1 MKKYLLLSLAA
12 LAFAWACTNEINEPE
27 AVVKSGSKTIKAV
40 LSETKSYLGDKEGS
54 AYPNYWA
61 GGDIINV
68 NGVASDPLDNSF
80 DGSSSA
86 EFTISGV
93 AAPYEAVYP
102 GAAVT
107 NYAAGAVEL
116 TLPEVQNYV
125 AGSYDPAAY
134 IMLAKND
141 SDGPLA
147 FEAQMALFKFIPSG
161 SVNIKSVKL
170 IASSSK
176 KLSGPFGTDF
186 SSFDALAGATNSVTL
201 SMPDGGV
208 APGTPLIMSIPAG
221 DYTDGI
227 GVIFTDVNG
236 GVMARRA
243 TPTKPYVAG
252 KMYSTD
258 IDYEAAIL
266 YCTADVL
273 TSSSIILNWSSVNP
287 EDNVNRAFDLLVYGD
302 AQCSNLLET
311 YSIPANAACWNASS
325 KNWHLHF
332 VIGGLSQGTQYWFK
346 VKDKTDDS
354 VSEACTAT
362 TTAFT
367 PVEMPAEIAST
378 GVVYAE
384 DFSEYAWG
392 WERITQA
399 GGYIPA
405 DQSSFSNHSTEG
417 ASFTR
422 EETAANSGMRSAAIN
437 DALSASRLDGWLSEG
452 NTYYHPGYLKLG
464 SENTYGYALTPKF
477 PVAEDKEAVVNVTLT
492 ASRYGEDEYETWMVC
507 VVSADGDKGGRE
519 SDFTWADETNP
530 DFYREVEFAN
540 IGKDWKTVTVEG
552 LKMSRDNRLAFGR
565 IKGGDKTKA
574 RVYLSEI
581 SVEVTAINEEIPTLA
596 ASEAGGKTSSTL
608 VFEWDGNK
616 EHSFT
621 AALYSDAACEN
632 VVSSFDLP
640 AATASIWNRTRPTY
654 VFGGL
659 TPNTTY
665 YFKVSDTSLDPA
677 IVSNVVAAKTEEFD
691 IVQMPA
697 SITSPGIVLAED
709 FGEILWNADM
719 RANAT
724 GFVPS
729 STSSFSDKDV
739 ANFVAGN
746 SNSGE
751 KKWSNCE
758 DAVASSRLA
767 GWAADSGVYFHCGNL
782 KMGTSD
788 GKGWILTPEF
798 TVPEGKKA
806 TVKVTVTAARY
817 NSSQATE
824 WAIAVLNPAEAKV
837 TGTSANFA
845 WPPYGAAEKYQE
857 VGLSSTSW
865 STITAEGLEV
875 LPGDRITFG
884 ARNGS
889 ASNEG
894 RIFVGDIKVE
904 VTAIEDTGVS
914 VMVLEET
921 SSTVTIGWTLGGSFD
936 DDKAKAWNIA
946 LYDNAACSGE
956 AVRAFSFE
964 ANSTI
969 WYSSASPRFVF
980 TGLAPDTTYYIKV
993 SDGAGA
999 ESNAVEVKTKAFS
1012 VVTLP
1017 SAVSA
1022 TGVILAEDFSELCW
1036 NSDFV
1041 NKAAG
1046 IDPASGDS
1054 GFTTQT
1060 PLDGSDPYDPVRP
1073 AVWWQLFKQ
1082 KSLSSSRLADWV
1094 YDAGGSSK
1102 SYGVTKVSGTS
1113 DGRPVMVG
1121 PGYLQLGTMQASK
1134 TSGKF
1139 DCAKAWIMTPE
1150 IPVEAGKVATVDV
1163 TITATTPGTLTGEW
1177 AIFIVNDG
1185 EVKDSYWYSFKW
1197 CDVENPDLYQLVTLN
1212 DHFTSYTRTIKVKG
1226 GERIGVG
1233 PKSGFSNPTW
1243 VANSE
1248 INAKKPIMM
1257 LSDITVTVTAIE
1269 DAE

>member
-1 MKKYLLLSLAA
+1 MKKYIVLSLLAA
-12 LAFAWACTNEINEPE
+12 GLLCACTREAGAPE
-27 AVVKSGSKTIKAV
+27 FSRGGKTVKAV
-40 LSETKSYLGDKEGS
+40 LPGTKAFLGEKDGT

-61 GGDIINV
+61 AGDMINI
-68 NGVASDPLDNSF
+68 NGVASDPLDASF
-80 DGSSSA
+80 NGKSSA
-86 EFTISGV
+86 EFTIES
-93 AAPYEAVYP
+93 ATAPLNAVYP
-102 GAAVT
+102 AAAVT
-107 NYAAGAVEL
+107 EYAEGAAAL
-116 TLPEVQNYV
+116 SLPEVQNYV
-125 AGSYDPAAY
+125 AGSYDPSAY
-134 IMLAKND
+134 IMTAHSEGD
-141 SDGPLA
+141 EALA
-147 FEAQMALFKFIPSG
+147 FEPQMALFKFVASG
-161 SVNIKSVKL
+161 EVNIKSVKL
-170 IASSSK
+170 IASSEK

-186 SSFDALAGATNSVTL
+186 SMFAPIDGATNAVTL
-201 SMPDGGV
+201 NMPDGGV
-208 APGTPLIMSIPAG
+208 APGTPMIMAIPAG

-227 GVIFTDVNG
+227 GVVFTDVND

-243 TPTKPYVAG
+243 TPSKPYEAG
-252 KMYSTD
+252 KMYSTE

-266 YCTADVL
+266 FCTADVL
-273 TSSSIILNWSSVNP
+273 TSSSIVLNWSSVNP

-302 AQCSNLLET
+302 EACSNLLET
-311 YSIPANAACWNASS
+311 YSIPANAACWNPGL

-354 VSEACTAT
+354 LSEACTAT

-367 PVEMPAEIAST
+367 PVAMPTSDISST
-378 GVVYAE
+378 GVVFAE

-405 DQSSFSNHSTEG
+405 DQSSLSNHSTEG
-417 ASFTR
+417 ATFTR

-437 DALSASRLDGWLSEG
+437 TALSASRLDGWLSEG

-464 SENTYGYALTPKF
+464 SDNDYGYVLTPKF
-477 PVAEDKEAVVNVTLT
+477 PIAEDNEATVDVTLT
-492 ASRYGEDEYETWMVC
+492 ASRYGDDEYETWMVC
-507 VVSADGDKGGRE
+507 VISNDGDKGGRQ
-519 SDFTWADETNP
+519 SDFAWPDETDP
-530 DFYREVEFAN
+530 DVYREVEFAN
-540 IGKDWKTVTVEG
+540 IGAEWKTVTVEG
-552 LKMSRDNRLAFGR
+552 LKIGRDNRLAFGR

-581 SVEVTAINEEIPTLA
+581 SVEVTALTETVPVLTA
-596 ASEAGGKTSSTL
+596 AEAGGKTSSTL
-608 VFEWDGNK
+608 VFEWDGK
-616 EHSFT
+616 KDHPFT
-621 AALYSDAACEN
+621 AALYSDAACQN

-640 AATASIWNRTRPTY
+640 AETTSIWNKTNPTY

-665 YFKVSDTSLDPA
+665 YFKVSDTSYDPA
-677 IVSNVVAAKTEEFD
+677 VVSNVVAATTEEFD

-697 SITSPGIVLAED
+697 SITGAGVVLAED

-719 RANAT
+719 LAKAT

-739 ANFVAGN
+739 AKFVAGN
-746 SNSGE
+746 SNSDE
-751 KKWSNCE
+751 KKWSNCT
-758 DAVASSRLA
+758 DALASSRLA

-782 KMGTSD
+782 KMGTTS

-817 NSSQATE
+817 NSSQATN
-824 WAIAVLNPAEAKV
+824 WAIAVLNPTEAKV
-837 TGTSANFA
+837 DGISANFS
-845 WPPYGAAEKYQE
+845 WPPFGAAEKYQE
-857 VGLSSTSW
+857 VDLSSTSW
-865 STITAEGLEV
+865 STVTAEGLEV

-894 RIFVGDIKVE
+894 RVFVGDIKVE
-904 VTAIEDTGVS
+904 VTAIENSGVS
-914 VMVLEET
+914 VMALEET

-936 DDKAKAWNIA
+936 DDKAKAWDIA

-969 WYSSASPRFVF
+969 WYSSTSPRFVF
-980 TGLAPDTTYYIKV
+980 TGLAPDTTYYVKV
-993 SDGAGA
+993 SDGDGD
-999 ESNAVEVKTKAFS
+999 ESKAVEVKTKAFS

-1017 SAVSA
+1017 SSVSA
-1022 TGVILAEDFSELCW
+1022 PGVILAEDFSELCW
-1036 NSDFV
+1036 NSDYI

-1046 IDPASGDS
+1046 IDPASGDT
-1054 GFTTQT
+1054 GLTTQT
-1060 PLDGSDPYDPVRP
+1060 PLDSADPYDPVRP

-1082 KSLSSSRLADWV
+1082 SALSSSRLARWV
-1094 YDAGGSSK
+1094 YDAGGSSS

-1150 IPVEAGKVATVDV
+1150 IPVEEGKVATVEV
-1163 TITATTPGTLTGEW
+1163 TITAATPSSLTGEW
-1177 AIFIVNDG
+1177 AVFMVSDG
-1185 EVKDSYWYSFKW
+1185 VVKDSYWYSFNW

-1212 DHFTSYTRTIKVKG
+1212 DHFASYTRTIKVKS

-1233 PKSGFSNPTW
+1233 PKSGFSFSSWKAT
-1243 VANSE
+1243 SE
-1248 INAKKPIMM
+1248 SNAKKPIMM
-1257 LSDITVTVTAIE
+1257 LSDITLNVTAIE